1 MGVTNAGKALFA
13 NLILGSGTAITH
25 MAVGSGTTAFAA
37 AQTTLVTEITDS
49 GVERVAP
56 TLSRI
61 TTTVTNDT
69 TKAIKTFSVTGTI
82 TVAEGGLF
90 NAAAAGDMPVRVV
103 FSPARS
109 LISGDTITYQ
119 HTIVNA

>member
-1 MGVTNAGKALFA
+1 MGVTNAAKALFA

-25 MAVGSGTTAFAA
+25 IAVGSGTTAFAA
-37 AQTTLVTEITDS
+37 AQTALVTEITDS
-49 GVERVAP
+49 GVARTTP

-69 TKAIKTFSVTGTI
+69 MQATKTFTVTGTI

-90 NAAAAGDMPVRVV
+90 NDSSAGDMPVRVV
-103 FSPARS
+103 FSPSRS
-109 LISGDTITYQ
+109 LVSGDTLTYT

>member
-1 MGVTNAGKALFA
+1 MGVSSAGKALFA

-25 MAVGSGTTAFAA
+25 MAVGSGATAFAA
-37 AQTTLVTEITDS
+37 TDTALVTEITDS

-69 TKAIKTFSVTGTI
+69 MKAIKTFSVTGTI

-90 NAAAAGDMPVRVV
+90 NAATAGDMPVRVV
-103 FSPARS
+103 FSPSRS
-109 LISGDTITYQ
+109 LISGDTLTYQ